1 MSSVILHKAITGVN
15 LVKHVITHLSFEAAL
30 LHTEHMDIQISRKK
44 ERKENKV

>member
-1 MSSVILHKAITGVN
+1 MSSAILHKAITGVN

-30 LHTEHMDIQISRKK
+30 LHMDIQISRKK